1 MNLNRERARKCLKE
15 FDFRTLFIEELGWD
29 RHEERR
35 EITVDNHVFIL
46 NAVAHKR
53 GMVAY
58 VCEPLPDGTI
68 PPNQIRKK
76 IEHRL
81 AREVHE
87 HLIIHINAQRTT
99 HIWQWVK
106 REPGKPAACR
116 EHPLHEGQSGE
127 TLLQRLE
134 ALVFTLEEEEGVSIV
149 DVSGRVRAA
158 FDVEKLTRG
167 FFKEF
172 KGERQKF
179 ASFLKGIPDQ
189 DLQDWYV
196 SVMIN
201 RLMFIYFIQ
210 KKGFLHG
217 DQNYLEMKLAE
228 SKLRGRNRYYHD
240 FLCPLFFEGFAKR
253 PEERSSDAR
262 KLLGEVPYLN
272 GGIFQKHKVEQLHV
286 ETIEIPD
293 EAFEKLFKFF
303 GSYRWHLDERPLRDD
318 REINPDVLGYIFEQY
333 INQKQMGAY
342 YTKEDITGYISQN
355 TIIPRI
361 FDMARERCKIAFEG
375 EQSVWRLLQD
385 DPDRYIY
392 DAVRS
397 GVVDDNGDT
406 IPESALPDFV
416 QKGMHAPK
424 ARMFNQDYN
433 LSHAEIPGPGGGNLA
448 LPTETWRE
456 YIARRQRCIELRA
469 KLRNGEVGSI
479 NDLIT
484 LNLDIRQFTQDVI
497 ETSESVDLVK
507 AFWRAIAGRTPEKS
521 NEGYTPGISILDPT
535 CGSGAFLFAALNI
548 LEPLYEACLDRMQQF
563 IDDLERSGNKHR
575 ATKLGDFKK
584 VLNEV
589 ASHPNRAY
597 FIYKSIIL
605 NNLFGVDIMDEAVEI
620 CKLRLFLK
628 LVAQVD
634 TPDKIEPLPDIDF
647 NIRAGNTLVGFA
659 SLEDVRRTQEG
670 TLGFAKKELE
680 RLEEEA
686 DVANRAFRAFRKMQ
700 TEENMSSADFAK
712 AKDDLCARLA
722 KLDNELDRFLAGE
735 YGIDP
740 KNPKTFENWKTSHKP
755 FHWFAEFYGIVH
767 EGGFDVIIGNP
778 PWAEY
783 SSVKRT
789 YTVRAYET
797 EKSGNLHAICTE
809 RSLKLR
815 CPDGSLGF
823 IVQLPLTSSSRMSK
837 ARSAL
842 RANSRTLHVLPF
854 DDRPG
859 KLFDGLQHCR
869 SVILVSRQMPAG
881 TETTVLT
888 NRYQRWATE
897 VRPALFQGF
906 TFTEIG
912 DSLFLDGCFPKLGS
926 PTAES
931 AFAKLPFGS
940 RRRVRSFLSARQS
953 TAFVFYQEATGY
965 WVKAVVGVPYYA
977 KNGEVGEPAHGRY
990 LYFDEAALCY
1000 AAMALLNSSLF
1011 YAYFIAYGDCFHL
1024 SQTLVTSF
1032 PVVSDILG
1040 DARLALLGEDLDHDL
1055 RDKAEKMSI
1064 NTRAGDKISYDEFFA
1079 WKSKPIIDEIDIV
1092 LAEHYG
1098 FTDEEL
1104 DFIVNYDIK
1113 YRMGKGSGDQNDD

>member
-1 MNLNRERARKCLKE
+1 
-15 FDFRTLFIEELGWD
+15 
-29 RHEERR
+29 
-35 EITVDNHVFIL
+35 
-46 NAVAHKR
+46 
-53 GMVAY
+53 
-58 VCEPLPDGTI
+58 
-68 PPNQIRKK
+68 
-76 IEHRL
+76 
-81 AREVHE
+81 
-87 HLIIHINAQRTT
+87 
-99 HIWQWVK
+99 
-106 REPGKPAACR
+106 
-116 EHPLHEGQSGE
+116 
-127 TLLQRLE
+127 
-134 ALVFTLEEEEGVSIV
+134 
-149 DVSGRVRAA
+149 
-158 FDVEKLTRG
+158 
-167 FFKEF
+167 
-172 KGERQKF
+172 
-179 ASFLKGIPDQ
+179 
-189 DLQDWYV
+189 
-196 SVMIN
+196 
-201 RLMFIYFIQ
+201 
-210 KKGFLHG
+210 
-217 DQNYLEMKLAE
+217 
-228 SKLRGRNRYYHD
+228 
-240 FLCPLFFEGFAKR
+240 
-253 PEERSSDAR
+253 
-262 KLLGEVPYLN
+262 
-272 GGIFQKHKVEQLHV
+272 
-286 ETIEIPD
+286 
-293 EAFEKLFKFF
+293 
-303 GSYRWHLDERPLRDD
+303 
-318 REINPDVLGYIFEQY
+318 
-333 INQKQMGAY
+333 
-342 YTKEDITGYISQN
+342 
-355 TIIPRI
+355 
-361 FDMARERCKIAFEG
+361 
-375 EQSVWRLLQD
+375 
-385 DPDRYIY
+385 
-392 DAVRS
+392 
-397 GVVDDNGDT
+397 
-406 IPESALPDFV
+406 
-416 QKGMHAPK
+416 
-424 ARMFNQDYN
+424 
-433 LSHAEIPGPGGGNLA
+433 
-448 LPTETWRE
+448 
-456 YIARRQRCIELRA
+456 
-469 KLRNGEVGSI
+469 
-479 NDLIT
+479 
-484 LNLDIRQFTQDVI
+484 
-497 ETSESVDLVK
+497 
-507 AFWRAIAGRTPEKS
+507 
-521 NEGYTPGISILDPT
+521 
-535 CGSGAFLFAALNI
+535 
-548 LEPLYEACLDRMQQF
+548 
-563 IDDLERSGNKHR
+563 
-575 ATKLGDFKK
+575 
-584 VLNEV
+584 
-589 ASHPNRAY
+589 
-597 FIYKSIIL
+597 
-605 NNLFGVDIMDEAVEI
+605 
-620 CKLRLFLK
+620 
-628 LVAQVD
+628 
-634 TPDKIEPLPDIDF
+634 
-647 NIRAGNTLVGFA
+647 
-659 SLEDVRRTQEG
+659 
-670 TLGFAKKELE
+670 
-680 RLEEEA
+680 
-686 DVANRAFRAFRKMQ
+686 
-700 TEENMSSADFAK
+700 
-712 AKDDLCARLA
+712 
-722 KLDNELDRFLAGE
+722 
-735 YGIDP
+735 
-740 KNPKTFENWKTSHKP
+740 
-755 FHWFAEFYGIVH
+755 VH